1 MKNIRIFYNIPSDAN
16 TRVVKDFS
24 VPGGIYASMKKVAS
38 DLCVSAE
45 KIQMMFPKFHEMII
59 CSGNI
64 IANKMNVELPAE
76 NSYEIHFRCAYTPPM
91 AQMTEI
97 EIPEY
102 RYITIIFDRPSES
115 GIEKKT
121 VFIDIPI
128 EEYKELESVMEKR
141 WISSTELSTVSSN
154 MDRLMRGE
162 IMDYADGCG
171 LGLKDL
177 DYYSTHYIVA
187 LDETWKEET
196 AERLSSIQ
204 GEWSENDKAELM
216 AIVDW
221 ACVKGDKKEMLY
233 WCNKGLAIGEKR
245 VLTSLATLEQNNG
258 TDESKREIIDQ
269 AVEFLKDGKGISV
282 KDMRTFLMMEES
294 MTENEHRIDSTL
306 ADMANNGNENALQAL
321 GCVCDIKR
329 LEFLVPDEVINIY
342 RESGRL
348 SKGLFIMNFREE
360 EDEFGLETVRNFFKY
375 GVFVEKDEKM
385 LEVIDAAIKRNER
398 RGMHWDTCQ
407 LAFGRKDLSNHF
419 KAWLEDMISSDND
432 IYALYIL
439 GNMLWETKEMG
450 VESPLIQ
457 DLALRYKDKLLEYF
471 PDVADDLKDDST
483 EYEEYPF

>member
-1 MKNIRIFYNIPSDAN
+1 MKNIRIFYNIPSEAN
-16 TRVVKDFS
+16 TRVVKDFG
-24 VPGGIYASMKKVAS
+24 VPGGVYTSLKKIS
-38 DLCVSAE
+38 TDLCVSAE
-45 KIQMMFPKFHEMII
+45 KVQIVLPKFHDMII
-59 CSGNI
+59 CSGKV
-64 IANKMNVELPAE
+64 IASKMNVELPAE

-115 GIEKKT
+115 GIEKKI
-121 VFIDIPI
+121 VYIDIPI
-128 EEYKELESVMEKR
+128 EEYKELESVIEKR
-141 WISSTELSTVSSN
+141 WITSAELSAVSDD

-162 IMDYADGCG
+162 IMDYAEGCG

-196 AERLSSIQ
+196 ADRLSSIQ

-233 WCNKGLAIGEKR
+233 WCCKGLAIGEKR
-245 VLTSLATLEQNNG
+245 VLTRLATLEQNNG

-294 MTENEHRIDSTL
+294 MTENEHRIDTIL
-306 ADMANNGNENALQAL
+306 AEMANKDNMNALQAL
-321 GCVCDIKR
+321 GCVCDMKR
-329 LEFLVPDEVINIY
+329 LECIVPEELINMY

-348 SKGLFIMNFREE
+348 SKGLFIMNFYQE